1 MTQLRRPRAKA
12 KAKDKA
18 KPKSKPVD
26 MSAVAEQMASQV
38 AEYQATMKKNIED
51 YEAMVA
57 KAAADLDSLVKAV
70 SPKPP
75 PSQPECEWTETD
87 SGKYLVMNVAAAEF
101 FQAIFEQVG
110 VLAHELQK
118 TNQK

>member
-1 MTQLRRPRAKA
+1 MTQPR
-12 KAKDKA
+12 
-18 KPKSKPVD
+18 KPRIKPKPVD
-26 MSAVAEQMASQV
+26 MTAAAEQMASQV

-57 KAAADLDSLVKAV
+57 KASADLDSLVRAV
-70 SPKPP
+70 APKPP

-87 SGKYLVMNVAAAEF
+87 SGRYLVMNVAAAEF

-110 VLAHELQK
+110 VLANELGK
-118 TNQK
+118 ATKK

>member
-1 MTQLRRPRAKA
+1 MAVPKA
-12 KAKDKA
+12 KR
-18 KPKSKPVD
+18 KPPPTD
-26 MSAVAEQMASQV
+26 INEAAALMAEQMA
-38 AEYQATMKKNIED
+38 EYQTIMRDSMAQ
-51 YEAMVA
+51 YETMVA
-57 KAAADLDSLVKAV
+57 KAAADLDTLVRAAQ
-70 SPKPP
+70 PTPP
-75 PSQPECEWTETD
+75 PQIKPECEWTETE